1 VRGIDGAVMDLW
13 IFPYVKGDQT
23 SVRVRARLT
32 AQVFATFERQRS
44 APVVS
49 TERPALMR
57 RSMDERRRSRS
68 DLPAGA
74 DDHRRPASFRL
85 SGARPIGRG

>member
-32 AQVFATFERQRS
+32 AQVFATSSGSARHRS
-44 APVVS
+44 S
-49 TERPALMR
+49 RRNGRP
-57 RSMDERRRSRS
+57 
-68 DLPAGA
+68 
-74 DDHRRPASFRL
+74 
-85 SGARPIGRG
+85 